1 MSTLTMLSKKLQ
13 LSPLTIQ
20 PRVTKLCQITDDHLP
35 IEIKMLEN
43 VVEIQQFEATE
54 TQTECYL
61 VKFESMNSDWC
72 CYELF
77 FHNTDLSGN
86 MKFNK
91 FFDF

>member
-1 MSTLTMLSKKLQ
+1 
-13 LSPLTIQ
+13 
-20 PRVTKLCQITDDHLP
+20 
-35 IEIKMLEN
+35 MLEN

-91 FFDF
+91 FFDI

>member
-1 MSTLTMLSKKLQ
+1 
-13 LSPLTIQ
+13 
-20 PRVTKLCQITDDHLP
+20 
-35 IEIKMLEN
+35 MLEN

-77 FHNTDLSGN
+77 FS
-86 MKFNK
+86 
-91 FFDF
+91 